1 MAGVSESSRSR
12 GRRGWRGAISS
23 FVSCGFIVSVA
34 GFNGSYETLTL
45 FGHFVGRAAPIV
57 RCCPVSGPR
66 GCVSSDRCLLVS
78 RWSDRSGCA
87 GGPPLWRSSPLEGV
101 DSTGVQRNWVCLVVC
116 GWNAPRRREE
126 SRRGTMSARAT
137 RGIDVATNGD
147 TAGRGAW
154 RVDRGRGL
162 GWNV

>member
-1 MAGVSESSRSR
+1 MA
-12 GRRGWRGAISS
+12 
-23 FVSCGFIVSVA
+23 
-34 GFNGSYETLTL
+34 L
-45 FGHFVGRAAPIV
+45 FGHFVGRAAPLRRWFAAPIV

-78 RWSDRSGCA
+78 RWSDRSGFA

-101 DSTGVQRNWVCLVVC
+101 DSTGVRRDWVCLVVC

-137 RGIDVATNGD
+137 TAIDVATNGD
-147 TAGRGAW
+147 TAGKNARATSAKCRNSSGHSW
-154 RVDRGRGL
+154 LRPYVHMEESWPLRRVSAGS
-162 GWNV
+162 WA